1 MKWIYYPEF
10 EQFSPVHLYE
20 VIKLRQDV
28 FIIEQDCIYD
38 DLDRLDMK
46 ASHLLLFEDEALAG
60 YLRILPAGVKFDET
74 SIGRI
79 VIPLQ
84 KRNTGIGKQL
94 VEKGMQMVLESGVN
108 EIRIEA
114 QHHLEG
120 FYENLGFN
128 TQSEPYD
135 VDGIP
140 HIEMLFKK

>member
-10 EQFSPVHLYE
+10 EQFNPVHLYE

-38 DLDRLDMK
+38 DLDLLDLQ
-46 ASHLLLFEDEALAG
+46 ASHLLLFDSERLAG
-60 YLRILPAGVKFDET
+60 YLRILPAGVKFNEV

-79 VIPLQ
+79 VIPLE
-84 KRNTGIGKQL
+84 KRNTGTGKRL
-94 VEKGMQMVLESGVN
+94 VEKGIQLALEAGATK
-108 EIRIEA
+108 IRIEA

-120 FYENLGFN
+120 FYENLGFK
-128 TQSEPYD
+128 TESKPYD

-140 HIEMLFKK
+140 HIEMLLTR